1 MANIFEEA
9 VRTGSIILQ
18 CTCEFDFQDKK
29 YGKQKRLHT
38 VSKKFEQARC
48 TVCGSKKKL
57 T

>member
-1 MANIFEEA
+1 MANILDEA
-9 VRTGSIILQ
+9 VRKGSIVLQ
-18 CTCEFDFQDKK
+18 CTCTFDFQDQK

-38 VSKKFEQARC
+38 VSKKHEQARC